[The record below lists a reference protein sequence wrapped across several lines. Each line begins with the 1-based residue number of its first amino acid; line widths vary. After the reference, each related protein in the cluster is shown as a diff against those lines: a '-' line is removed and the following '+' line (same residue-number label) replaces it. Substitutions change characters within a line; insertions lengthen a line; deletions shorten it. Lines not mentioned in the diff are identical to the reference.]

1 METSETCLW
10 NETNKFIER
19 WIRHGYSVLD
29 DLQYSREDSRFRETT
44 MYKNGVF
51 LVFMANCRKDGR
63 YESSNYMFL
72 PEYYIQRLYGMM
84 QIVAAA
90 ERQTRS
96 LL

>member
-51 LVFMANCRKDGR
+51 LVFMA
-63 YESSNYMFL
+63 
-72 PEYYIQRLYGMM
+72 I
-84 QIVAAA
+84 
-90 ERQTRS
+90 
-96 LL
+96 